1 MKKFIAAM
9 AGLILC
15 ASLVTGCGSNAGNSK
30 NEDSKSRIVSEEVG
44 AEDLAQDA
52 ENGSA
57 DITDTADDTDTA
69 EEGAK
74 DAGNEQVTNIKI
86 AALKG
91 PTAMG
96 MVKMMADVEEQS
108 AQGTNYEFTIAG
120 SVDEITPNLLVQ
132 GKLDIAAVPANMG
145 AIFYNNTNGEVQV
158 LAINTLGILYIVDIG
173 DEVHSVEDLKGKT
186 IYASGKGATPEYAL
200 KYILSANGIDPDKDV
215 TIEWKSEHSECV
227 AALAA
232 SGSDSGIAL
241 LPQPFVTTAQAQNDK
256 IKIALDLTEEWDKLQ
271 ETAELPSAL
280 LTGIL
285 VARTDFV
292 RENPEAVAAFM
303 DAYKASVEYVNANI
317 ADAAALIENYNIV
330 PAAVAEQ
337 ALPYCN
343 IVFIEGSEM
352 QDKLSGYLNVL
363 MEQNPKSIG
372 GALPDEGFYYSR

>member
-1 MKKFIAAM
+1 MKKFIASM

-15 ASLVTGCGSNAGNSK
+15 ASLITGCGSNAGNSK
-30 NEDSKSRIVSEEVG
+30 NEDGKSRIVSEEVG
-44 AEDLAQDA
+44 AEDSAQDA

-69 EEGAK
+69 EESAK

-108 AQGTNYEFTIAG
+108 AQGINYEFTIAG

-145 AIFYNNTNGEVQV
+145 AIFYNNTNAGVQV
-158 LAINTLGILYIVDIG
+158 LAINTLGVLYIVDIG

-232 SGSDSGIAL
+232 SGADSGIAL

-292 RENPEAVAAFM
+292 RENPEAAAAFM
-303 DAYKASVEYVNANI
+303 DAYKASVEYVNANV

-363 MEQNPKSIG
+363 MEQNPKAIG

>member
-1 MKKFIAAM
+1 MKKFIASM

-30 NEDSKSRIVSEEVG
+30 NEDGKSRIVSEEVG
-44 AEDLAQDA
+44 AEDSAQDA

-69 EEGAK
+69 EESAK

-108 AQGTNYEFTIAG
+108 AQGINYEFTIAG

-145 AIFYNNTNGEVQV
+145 AIFYNNTNAGVQV
-158 LAINTLGILYIVDIG
+158 LAINTLGVLYIVDIG

-303 DAYKASVEYVNANI
+303 DAYKASVEYVNANV

-363 MEQNPKSIG
+363 MEQNPKAIG

>member
-1 MKKFIAAM
+1 MKKFIASM

-30 NEDSKSRIVSEEVG
+30 NEDGKSRIVSEEVG
-44 AEDLAQDA
+44 AEDSAQDA
-52 ENGSA
+52 ENGLA

-69 EEGAK
+69 EESAK

-108 AQGTNYEFTIAG
+108 AQGINYEFTIAG

-145 AIFYNNTNGEVQV
+145 AIFYNNTNAGVQV
-158 LAINTLGILYIVDIG
+158 LAINTLGVLYIVDIG

-303 DAYKASVEYVNANI
+303 DAYKASVEYVNANV

-363 MEQNPKSIG
+363 MEQNPKAIG

>member
-1 MKKFIAAM
+1 MKKFIASM

-30 NEDSKSRIVSEEVG
+30 NEDGKSRIVSEEVG
-44 AEDLAQDA
+44 AEDSAQDA

-69 EEGAK
+69 EESAK

-108 AQGTNYEFTIAG
+108 VQGINYEFTIAG

-145 AIFYNNTNGEVQV
+145 AIFYNNTNAGVQV
-158 LAINTLGILYIVDIG
+158 LAINTLGVLYIVDIG

-232 SGSDSGIAL
+232 SGADSGIAL

-303 DAYKASVEYVNANI
+303 DAYKASVEYVNANV

-363 MEQNPKSIG
+363 MEQNPKAIG

>member
-1 MKKFIAAM
+1 MKKFIASM

-15 ASLVTGCGSNAGNSK
+15 VSLATGCGSNAGNSK
-30 NEDSKSRIVSEEVG
+30 NEDGKSRIVSEEVG
-44 AEDLAQDA
+44 AEDSSQDA

-57 DITDTADDTDTA
+57 DITDTADDTDTT
-69 EEGAK
+69 EESAK

-108 AQGTNYEFTIAG
+108 AQGINYEFTIAG

-145 AIFYNNTNGEVQV
+145 AIFYNNTNAGVQV
-158 LAINTLGILYIVDIG
+158 LAINTLGVLYIVDIG

-292 RENPEAVAAFM
+292 RENPDAAAAFM
-303 DAYKASVEYVNANI
+303 DAYKASVEYVNANV
-317 ADAAALIENYNIV
+317 ADAAALIDNYNIV

-363 MEQNPKSIG
+363 MEQNPKAIG

>member
-1 MKKFIAAM
+1 MKKFIASM

-30 NEDSKSRIVSEEVG
+30 NEDGKSRIVSEEVG
-44 AEDLAQDA
+44 AEDSAQDA

-69 EEGAK
+69 EESAK

-108 AQGTNYEFTIAG
+108 AQGINYEFTIAG

-145 AIFYNNTNGEVQV
+145 AIFYNNTNAGVQV
-158 LAINTLGILYIVDIG
+158 LAINTLGVLYIVDIG

-303 DAYKASVEYVNANI
+303 DAYKASVEYVNANV

-363 MEQNPKSIG
+363 MEQNSKAIG

>member
-1 MKKFIAAM
+1 MKKFIASM

-15 ASLVTGCGSNAGNSK
+15 ASLITGCGSNAGNSK
-30 NEDSKSRIVSEEVG
+30 NEDGKSRIVSEEVG
-44 AEDLAQDA
+44 AEDSAQDA

-69 EEGAK
+69 EESAK

-108 AQGTNYEFTIAG
+108 AQGINYEFTIAG

-145 AIFYNNTNGEVQV
+145 AIFYNNTNAGVQV
-158 LAINTLGILYIVDIG
+158 LAINTLGVLYIVDIG

-232 SGSDSGIAL
+232 SGADSGIAL

-303 DAYKASVEYVNANI
+303 DAYKASVEYVNANV

-363 MEQNPKSIG
+363 MEQNPKAIG